1 MLLGRVTRLSSGE
14 IACPTACVRQPLPL
28 RQVGFAAKQG
38 LLDALALKHFPCQIA
53 VEGRQLAGPFQNTLF
68 ELLIQALDFRLSLF
82 VPGGFD
88 NVPTPAALC
97 YGKLMCSHHIQDFS
111 GAASSER

>member
-1 MLLGRVTRLSSGE
+1 
-14 IACPTACVRQPLPL
+14 
-28 RQVGFAAKQG
+28 
-38 LLDALALKHFPCQIA
+38 LKYFLCQIA
-53 VEGRQLAGPFQNTLF
+53 VDRCQLAGPFQDTLF
-68 ELLIQALDFRLSLF
+68 KFLIQALDFRLSLF

-111 GAASSER
+111 GAASSERVSA